1 MQWPGEKL
9 LEKLWDTIADKG
21 IGSLLRP
28 WQMRREG
35 TAAAEIKRL
44 NLLVEAQAEIDAQA
58 IRSGKRVLLRNGIL
72 VEASDVEAPACPA
85 EVEVGADLI
94 SLDEAVT
101 IAVHNADIEALRR
114 EISVSKAVAYAEAEL
129 AQDGRDPPA
138 EAIAD
143 DWLLRWRENAAAVNS
158 DDLQSL
164 WGKVLAGEVQAPG
177 QFSLRVLDFLR
188 NLSQAEAKELE
199 LLSRVTTGEVIL
211 RCDAEIAAIGIT
223 RGILEA
229 AEELGILNG
238 TGAMG
243 LSWQLGSEL
252 SDKYQAVIHTN
263 NRAILIIGSDP
274 VKKAAIP
281 AYPLT
286 RLGRQVL
293 KLAGGHVDE
302 SYLRAISA
310 QIKPQGFEV
319 LIGDYAI
326 IGNMYQISNAHPA

>member
-9 LEKLWDTIADKG
+9 VEKLWDTIADKG

-44 NLLVEAQAEIDAQA
+44 NLLVEAQAEVDAQA
-58 IRSGKRVLLRNGIL
+58 IRSGKRMLLRNGNL
-72 VEASDVEAPACPA
+72 VESLSVETPVCPA
-85 EVEVGADLI
+85 EVAPDLI

-101 IAVHNADIEALRR
+101 IAAHNADIEALRR
-114 EISVSKAVAYAEAEL
+114 EISISKAVAYAEAEL
-129 AQDGRDPPA
+129 AQEVRDPPPDT
-138 EAIAD
+138 IAD

-164 WGKVLAGEVQAPG
+164 WGKVLAGEVKAPG

-188 NLSQAEAKELE
+188 NLSQAEAQELE

-211 RCDAEIAAIGIT
+211 RCDAEIAALGIT
-223 RGILEA
+223 RGVLEA
-229 AEELGILNG
+229 AEELGILTG

-243 LSWQLGSEL
+243 LSWIISSEL
-252 SDKYQAVIHTN
+252 PDKYQAVIHTN
-263 NRAILIIGSDP
+263 NRAIWIQGSDP
-274 VKKAAIP
+274 AKKVSIP
-281 AYPLT
+281 CFQLT

-293 KLAGGHVDE
+293 QLAGGNVGE
-302 SYLRAISA
+302 NYLRAISA
-310 QIKPQGFEV
+310 QIKPQGFEI
-319 LIGDYAI
+319 LIGDFATI
-326 IGNMYQISNAHPA
+326 NGNMYQISNAHPV